1 MVKFLVGIIVGV
13 GATILFFSWSME
25 RPYYHPPLTRVEKR
39 IVPIQIQYYH
49 QPYSPYGYGGGF
61 SEEQLGVDRGLPY
74 LQSDQNGFAYG
85 RTPSHRT
92 IRSRWGYAGY
102 YNHPN
107 WRGDSTRERGVDR
120 GLPHLELNGSGLRY
134 YRAPSR
140 PY

>member
-1 MVKFLVGIIVGV
+1 MVKFLVGMIVGV
-13 GATILFFSWSME
+13 GATILFFSWSVE

-39 IVPIQIQYYH
+39 IVPIRIQYYH

-85 RTPSHRT
+85 RTPSHQT
-92 IRSRWGYAGY
+92 IRSRWGYSGSY
-102 YNHPN
+102 YLYWNSCN
-107 WRGDSTRERGVDR
+107 RRDRGVDR
-120 GLPHLELNGSGLRY
+120 GLPHLELDGNGVRY
-134 YRAPSR
+134 YRAQSR